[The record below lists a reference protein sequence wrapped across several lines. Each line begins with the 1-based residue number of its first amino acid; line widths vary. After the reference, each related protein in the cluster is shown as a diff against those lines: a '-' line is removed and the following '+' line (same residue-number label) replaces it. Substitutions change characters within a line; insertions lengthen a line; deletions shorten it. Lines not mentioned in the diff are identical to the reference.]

1 MKKFLIP
8 SIIVGVLLALY
19 LGMSLFF
26 SFHYYPDTKIGTVK
40 CGLKTSSYAVD
51 RNKQLG
57 EDYMLSA
64 TDRKGNKSTLTGK
77 DFSYGYV
84 PSGKEEKI
92 LKKQNGFAWPAN
104 VFKTH
109 RYNISASATYDKA
122 ALAAKINELSLFND
136 DYIE

>member
-57 EDYMLSA
+57 EDYMLSV
-64 TDRKGNKSTLTGK
+64 TDRKGNKFTLTGN

-84 PSGKEEKI
+84 PSGEE
-92 LKKQNGFAWPAN
+92 
-104 VFKTH
+104 
-109 RYNISASATYDKA
+109 
-122 ALAAKINELSLFND
+122 
-136 DYIE
+136 

>member
-8 SIIVGVLLALY
+8 SIIVGVLLVLY

-57 EDYMLSA
+57 EDYMLSV
-64 TDRKGNKSTLTGK
+64 TDRKGNKFTLTGK
-77 DFSYGYV
+77 DFHTDMSLPV
-84 PSGKEEKI
+84 KKKRF
-92 LKKQNGFAWPAN
+92 LKNKMALHGLLMFS
-104 VFKTH
+104 KRT
-109 RYNISASATYDKA
+109 AT
-122 ALAAKINELSLFND
+122 I
-136 DYIE
+136 

>member
-57 EDYMLSA
+57 EDYMLSV
-64 TDRKGNKSTLTGK
+64 TDRKGNKFTLTGK

-84 PSGKEEKI
+84 PSGEEEKI
-92 LKKQNGFAWPAN
+92 LKKQKKLLRFIGL
-104 VFKTH
+104 
-109 RYNISASATYDKA
+109 I
-122 ALAAKINELSLFND
+122 
-136 DYIE
+136 